1 MKNTNVFYYITD
13 KNLSKAA
20 KLAQS
25 WGYPKPKAKN
35 DEDFKLRVSAYLAD
49 YYKKN
54 KNDPGTIISIV
65 DIHPDTAMIQN
76 ALLIKKSREAQAKP
90 SADGEWSN
98 CSACGLLGA
107 DAVKPASKLTNQNI
121 NLLIIAGSAIL
132 MGGLI
137 AIIVKSNN

>member
-1 MKNTNVFYYITD
+1 MKSTNVFYYITD

-20 KLAQS
+20 KLAQT
-25 WGYPKPKAKN
+25 WGYPKPRAKN
-35 DEDFKLRVSAYLAD
+35 DEDYKLKVSAYLAD

-54 KNDPGTIISIV
+54 KNDPATIISIV
-65 DIHPDTAMIQN
+65 DIHPDTAMIEK
-76 ALLIKKSREAQAKP
+76 ALMVKRSKEAPAKA
-90 SADGEWSN
+90 SADGDWSN

-107 DAVKPASKLTNQNI
+107 DAAKPASKLTNQNI